1 MISHTSTLH
10 DDDLQPEEIVS
21 KYYHALYSGDLES
34 VKGLMTE
41 ESYYM
46 ALEPFG
52 LKLSFND
59 PVFKSEWDKIEENN
73 DALHEVEKKI
83 SAELLSRHLSPQ
95 IDIKEIEPNGTER
108 KTIYYEKDGKNKRLY
123 FSKENGHWL
132 IDYYAGRP
140 VASDPQSYFS
150 SVKKWVISIFPSFK

>member
-10 DDDLQPEEIVS
+10 DDGLQAEEIVS

-34 VKGLMTE
+34 VKGLMTK

-52 LKLSFND
+52 LKLSFKD
-59 PVFKSEWDKIEENN
+59 PVFKSEWDKIEENK
-73 DALHEVEKKI
+73 DALYEVEKKI

-95 IDIKEIEPNGTER
+95 IDITEIEPNGTER
-108 KTIYYEKDGKNKRLY
+108 KIILY